1 KTVCSK
7 KAFSGMER
15 TLHEVF
21 RIREVRDHRTGG
33 TVVALNPPDTGSNRD
48 PEIDVLRLY
57 SRYQEG
63 GIENFRPGP
72 LVFTVYAHLVTALPV
87 RLIIP
92 HMAMVLQER
101 QGIAPLHSRF
111 MIGSTAVR
119 PACHR
124 VAHDI
129 LHKMISPEGGASL
142 RRRAVPEA
150 RTAGLACVCPAHLS
164 RAPSRAS
171 PDPVES
177 I

>member
-1 KTVCSK
+1 MRYSASEKFEIIELVEQS
-7 KAFSGMER
+7 SLSIRR
-15 TLHEVF
+15 TLAPIGIPRSTF
-21 RIREVRDHRTGG
+21 YDW
-33 TVVALNPPDTGSNRD
+33 
-48 PEIDVLRLY
+48 Y

-72 LVFTVYAHLVTALPV
+72 LVFPGSAHLVTVLAL
-87 RLIIP
+87 RLVIP
-92 HMAMVLQER
+92 SIAMLLQVP
-101 QGIAPLHSRF
+101 QGLAPLHSRF